1 MDNDFEDTGDEN
13 ERLLNELNGRFR
25 TMDALYR
32 YLVEKTVSDIPLSLH
47 CCFDVDGFPAP

>member
-25 TMDALYR
+25 TKDALYR
-32 YLVEKTVSDIPLSLH
+32 YLVEKTVSNVALFLH
-47 CCFDVDGFPAP
+47 YCFDVDGFTAP